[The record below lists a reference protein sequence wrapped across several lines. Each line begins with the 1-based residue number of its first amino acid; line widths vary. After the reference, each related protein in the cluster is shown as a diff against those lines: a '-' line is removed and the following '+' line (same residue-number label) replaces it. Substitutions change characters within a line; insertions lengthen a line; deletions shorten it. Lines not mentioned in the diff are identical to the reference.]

1 MNKAFQEEIFASLT
15 LVDDEAKPLAG
26 TDITG
31 RNQHQYT
38 RLALVGLPPG
48 LYQFGKV
55 TKERVFVI
63 FAESTWLFEA
73 LHNQLQTPDWIKDG
87 MDNKYIY
94 IEEVLHR
101 PRTGETLNEYTSYIP
116 QIEQDLWLALFS
128 YVTKLGILERS
139 ARKMMSKTYRLP
151 GSAQANP

>member
-1 MNKAFQEEIFASLT
+1 MNKAFQEEIFANLT

-38 RLALVGLPPG
+38 RLALVGLPAG

-55 TKERVFVI
+55 TKERVFVV

-116 QIEQDLWLALFS
+116 QQEQDLWLALFS

-151 GSAQANP
+151 GSAQVNP